1 MFYGF
6 NIKVITNDYKK
17 KSAETLLMQ
26 NAPAHTL
33 KAGIGQTSKNILSPS
48 AKNVNQTISIFY
60 YYFNIR

>member
-33 KAGIGQTSKNILSPS
+33 KAGVGQTSKNILSP
-48 AKNVNQTISIFY
+48 
-60 YYFNIR
+60 